1 MSDSKT
7 EARENEV
14 RLLITTKLHKR
25 DSVVVKMILRLENVL
40 QIESIKDKNCIYWD
54 LMYRQSSFHMC

>member
-14 RLLITTKLHKR
+14 RLLITTKLHTR
-25 DSVVVKMILRLENVL
+25 DSVVVKMILRIRECTPN
-40 QIESIKDKNCIYWD
+40 
-54 LMYRQSSFHMC
+54 